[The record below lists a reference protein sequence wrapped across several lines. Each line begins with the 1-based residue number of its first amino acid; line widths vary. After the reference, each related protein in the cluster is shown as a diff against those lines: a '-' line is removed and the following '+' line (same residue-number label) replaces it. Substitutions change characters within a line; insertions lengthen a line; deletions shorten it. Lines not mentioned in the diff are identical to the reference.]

1 MKIKN
6 PSIKSFDK
14 KTIKERKEEPNDL
27 EKYSSFMELY
37 KSRHKM
43 SFHQF
48 KEIIRK

>member
-14 KTIKERKEEPNDL
+14 KTIKERKDESIDL
-27 EKYSSFMELY
+27 EKYSTFIELY
-37 KSRHKM
+37 KSKHKM

-48 KEIIRK
+48 KDIIRK

>member
-14 KTIKERKEEPNDL
+14 NTINERKEKQNDL
-27 EKYSSFMELY
+27 EKYSFFMELY
-37 KSRHKM
+37 KSRNKM
-43 SFHQF
+43 SIHQF